1 MVVPCAANDRTVS
14 PAGMG
19 VLPPSSRVS
28 TTDCAT
34 SGIVSSRCTSAAT
47 AVNDETPGMISI
59 ASPRALHSSACSCVP
74 PHSAGSPEWMRAT
87 SRSSRAA
94 RS

>member
-1 MVVPCAANDRTVS
+1 MVVPCSANDRTVS
-14 PAGMG
+14 RDGIG

-34 SGIVSSRCTSAAT
+34 SGIVSSRCTIAAT
-47 AVNDETPGMISI
+47 ALKLLTPGITSVSRPS
-59 ASPRALHSSACSCVP
+59 AVHSSCCSCVP